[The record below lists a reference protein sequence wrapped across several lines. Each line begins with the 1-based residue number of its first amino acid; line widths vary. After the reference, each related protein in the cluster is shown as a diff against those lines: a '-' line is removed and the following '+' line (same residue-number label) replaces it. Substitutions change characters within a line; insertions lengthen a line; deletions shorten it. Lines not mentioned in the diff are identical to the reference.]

1 MKVFL
6 YLLLAFVAL
15 LFGISFALENAK
27 SVTVTYY
34 FGLNWSGSLS
44 VLLLITVAIGAL
56 MGVLFTLGWVIKTKR
71 QVSRARR
78 EAAQLEREV
87 AGLRPLAERETR

>member
-15 LFGISFALENAK
+15 LFGISFALENAEPVEV
-27 SVTVTYY
+27 SYY

-44 VLLLITVAIGAL
+44 ALLVITLAVGAL
-56 MGVLFTLGWVIKTKR
+56 MGVLFTLGWVIRMKR
-71 QVSRARR
+71 QVSHARR
-78 EAAQLEREV
+78 EAAHLERE
-87 AGLRPLAERETR
+87 AASLRPLAERDAR